1 MEAAAYNSQVCQLA
15 MLPHTLGSQ
24 MLLSCQLRT
33 SSPGG
38 NPQLSGWTLKSTRT
52 SEKRGGTELNLNK
65 ECSYDSTWFVVV
77 FSVLVWSFF
86 GVCVWGFLF
95 AFFFVWF
102 FFGGFIWLIRDLF
115 VTFFKTSL
123 HFFNIISVLVSQSL
137 SYLSLVAPGN
147 TFGGRDSSSVIGT
160 WVCLMRRGPW

>member
-1 MEAAAYNSQVCQLA
+1 MIA
-15 MLPHTLGSQ
+15 PG
-24 MLLSCQLRT
+24 LL
-33 SSPGG
+33 
-38 NPQLSGWTLKSTRT
+38 
-52 SEKRGGTELNLNK
+52 
-65 ECSYDSTWFVVV
+65 F

-123 HFFNIISVLVSQSL
+123 HFFNIISVLV
-137 SYLSLVAPGN
+137 
-147 TFGGRDSSSVIGT
+147 R
-160 WVCLMRRGPW
+160 